1 VKVSALRPDR
11 RIPGY
16 IVVEVDGARFASL
29 PAEQI
34 EKLHLVADRELSPE
48 EVERLEYVA
57 DVEAARRVALRM
69 LSARPCGVQEVLL
82 KLRQRGHNPSAVA
95 EAVGR
100 LEASG
105 LLDDRQFA
113 QHFARIRSAK
123 GHGRSRL
130 LTDLLRRGVDRRT
143 AESAIDQVL
152 EAEEVDEEA
161 QIRALAE
168 KRLSQLGD
176 LKRDVKLRRVVGY
189 LARRGYRGGAVVEV
203 VRELM
208 REG

>member
-203 VRELM
+203 VKELL
-208 REG
+208 E